1 MCRRN
6 ARNKNFA
13 GVIDEKFLRDVQ
25 IIQQNMRKFRKAKT
39 KLVEKKLD
47 NMDSLEDKIEFLK
60 KEALTL
66 LPSE

>member
-1 MCRRN
+1 M
-6 ARNKNFA
+6 
-13 GVIDEKFLRDVQ
+13 LQ